1 MGPPNSMHY
10 AMAMTTPISFGI
22 FGSFGNSEIEK
33 HEIMPLVVIDN
44 VPIDLMEKSG
54 QEFWA
59 AKKTPTKSEE
69 FSGATKFNNSHPRI
83 ASKRWWKPI
92 IFLQKKNDS
101 YVSFRWCFWEWGFLF
116 LTPLS
121 FCFPDSWVSLTPHIR
136 HEDPNKGSS
145 PNLGSCNGILVVIVG
160 PLKEGHT

>member
-1 MGPPNSMHY
+1 MHY

-33 HEIMPLVVIDN
+33 HEIMPLVVIEN

-69 FSGATKFNNSHPRI
+69 FSGATKMQQRSTI
-83 ASKRWWKPI
+83 KRDGGKQLS
-92 IFLQKKNDS
+92 FCKKNDG

-136 HEDPNKGSS
+136 HEDPNKGSN
-145 PNLGSCNGILVVIVG
+145 PNLGGCNGNPGGGCWPPKRGVTPDG
-160 PLKEGHT
+160 

>member
-1 MGPPNSMHY
+1 MHY

-33 HEIMPLVVIDN
+33 HEIMPLVVLDN

-69 FSGATKFNNSHPRI
+69 FSGATKMQQRSTIKKMVENN
-83 ASKRWWKPI
+83 
-92 IFLQKKNDS
+92 FLFAKAIVFKG
-101 YVSFRWCFWEWGFLF
+101 YVSFRWCFWDWGFLF
-116 LTPLS
+116 LSAPLS
-121 FCFPDSWVSLTPHIR
+121 FLFPGFLGVPYATY
-136 HEDPNKGSS
+136 S
-145 PNLGSCNGILVVIVG
+145 P
-160 PLKEGHT
+160 

>member
-1 MGPPNSMHY
+1 MHY

-33 HEIMPLVVIDN
+33 HEIMPLVVLDN

-69 FSGATKFNNSHPRI
+69 FSGATKMQQRSTI
-83 ASKRWWKPI
+83 KKRWWKTTF
-92 IFLQKKNDS
+92 FLQRQLCS
-101 YVSFRWCFWEWGFLF
+101 RAMFLF
-116 LTPLS
+116 GGVFGTGDFCS
-121 FCFPDSWVSLTPHIR
+121 FQRRSRFCFRDSWVSLTPHIR

-145 PNLGSCNGILVVIVG
+145 PNLGGCNRNPGG
-160 PLKEGHT
+160 DCWPLKKGDK